1 MRIFF
6 FNALFSLYF
15 FFCVCAADITRNKP
29 AFARTR
35 TFLRKSTSQRSAE
48 NMSLNK
54 RYTKQILR
62 TQKKIARALTQLSIE
77 QKIKL
82 GNKHNAL
89 YMKLLKQQ
97 FKVLE
102 IEKKWLRQSRSST
115 MLKLVTAKSKYL
127 SLLHKEYRITK
138 KC

>member
-1 MRIFF
+1 MRYFRFIFF
-6 FNALFSLYF
+6 SV
-15 FFCVCAADITRNKP
+15 CVCTDITRNKP